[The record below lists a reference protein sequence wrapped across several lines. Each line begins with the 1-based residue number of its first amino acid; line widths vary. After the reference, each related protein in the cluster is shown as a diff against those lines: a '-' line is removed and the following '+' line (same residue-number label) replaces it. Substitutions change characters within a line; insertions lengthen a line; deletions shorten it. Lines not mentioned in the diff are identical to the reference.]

1 MTNAK
6 ALGFSCKVYDDVSEF
21 VRENMPEVKDID
33 EYINKC
39 SRRRLLD
46 MYLSWNGIIDY
57 TDSIISVISLL
68 FPDNEIREVDFDTKC
83 DGTF

>member
-6 ALGFSCKVYDDVSEF
+6 AIGFNRKVYNDVSDF
-21 VRENMPEVKDID
+21 IRENMPEVKDID

-46 MYLSWNGIIDY
+46 MYLSWNGIIGY
-57 TDSIISVISLL
+57 TDSIIGVIGLL
-68 FPDNEIREVDFDTKC
+68 FPDGEVSEVDFDTKC